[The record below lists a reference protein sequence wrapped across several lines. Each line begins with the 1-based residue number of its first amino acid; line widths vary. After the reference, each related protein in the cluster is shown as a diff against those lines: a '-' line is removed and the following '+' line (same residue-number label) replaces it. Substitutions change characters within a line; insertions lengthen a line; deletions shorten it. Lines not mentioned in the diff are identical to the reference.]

1 MGRTLII
8 FFRSSRALRPLE
20 KSEVEME
27 HIPSAYGEVMP
38 MKSMLRVMENIRRS
52 NVSD

>member
-27 HIPSAYGEVMP
+27 HISSAYGEVVSILKYADMT
-38 MKSMLRVMENIRRS
+38 SIREY
-52 NVSD
+52 